1 MGRGRDGVAGTGA
14 GGLENRTSGAGCG
27 GVEDTKTD
35 TENLPEV
42 FQGGKNVRNAVGCE
56 TGDGW
61 MESAGKI
68 GTENLTEGL

>member
-1 MGRGRDGVAGTGA
+1 MLFD
-14 GGLENRTSGAGCG
+14 LGCG
-27 GVEDTKTD
+27 GSEDTKTD

-42 FQGGKNVRNAVGCE
+42 LEGEKMCATPLDVR

-68 GTENLTEGL
+68 GTENLTGGL